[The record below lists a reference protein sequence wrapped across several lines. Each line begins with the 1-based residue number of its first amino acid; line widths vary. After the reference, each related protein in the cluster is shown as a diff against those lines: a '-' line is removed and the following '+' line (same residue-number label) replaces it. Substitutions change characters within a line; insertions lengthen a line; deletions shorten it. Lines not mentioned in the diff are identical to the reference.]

1 MTTPVST
8 NLPHYTLHDT
18 LRGDAPATAAYNKV
32 SWGAILAGVAIALA
46 AQFLLNLLGVGIG
59 AAVLDPATSDN
70 PTANSFSIG
79 GGIWFVLAG
88 IIAAFLGGYVSSR
101 LSGRPSNST
110 GGYHGLTT
118 WAVTTLVVLY
128 LLTTSVGALVG
139 GAFSGLASVVGG
151 VGQTAAT
158 AATAATTAA
167 PALANSTN
175 PMAGIEQQIRSSTG
189 NDPQALQTAAVSSV
203 QALVTGDQAK
213 AEEARAR
220 AADAVAK
227 AQGIP
232 VDQARTQVEQ
242 YEKSYRDNM
251 QAAKQQAIEAAQT
264 ATAAISAGAILDFL
278 ALALGAVAGWF
289 GGSYGTKRNV
299 IVSETITHRV

>member
-1 MTTPVST
+1 MTIPVST
-8 NLPHYTLHDT
+8 HLPSETYSSAST
-18 LRGDAPATAAYNKV
+18 TAAYNRV
-32 SWGAILAGVAIALA
+32 SWGAIFSGVTIALA

-70 PTANSFSIG
+70 PAASTFSIG

-88 IIAAFLGGYVSSR
+88 IVSAFLGGYVSSR
-101 LSGRPSNST
+101 LSGRPSSST

-128 LLTTSVGALVG
+128 LLTTSVGSLIG
-139 GAFSGLASVVGG
+139 GAFSGISSIVGG

-158 AATAATTAA
+158 AATTAA
-167 PALANSTN
+167 PAIASSAN

-189 NDPQALQTAAVSSV
+189 NDPQALQTAAVSSI

-213 AEEARAR
+213 ADEARAR

-242 YEKSYRDNM
+242 YEKTYRDNM
-251 QAAKQQAIEAAQT
+251 EAAKQQAIEAAQT
-264 ATAAISAGAILDFL
+264 ATAAVSAGAILGFI
-278 ALALGAVAGWF
+278 ALALGAIAGWF
-289 GGSYGTKRNV
+289 GGSFGTKRNV
-299 IVSETITHRV
+299 VVSETVTHRV

>member
-8 NLPHYTLHDT
+8 NLPHDTLHDT
-18 LRGDAPATAAYNKV
+18 LRGGASATAAYNKV
-32 SWGAILAGVAIALA
+32 SWGAIFAGVALALA

-70 PTANSFSIG
+70 PTASSFSIG

-151 VGQTAAT
+151 VGQT

-264 ATAAISAGAILDFL
+264 ATAAISAGAILGFL

-299 IVSETITHRV
+299 VVSETITHRA

>member
-70 PTANSFSIG
+70 PTASSFSIG

-151 VGQTAAT
+151 VGQT

-242 YEKSYRDNM
+242 YEKSYRDNV

-264 ATAAISAGAILDFL
+264 ATAAISAGAILGFL

>member
-1 MTTPVST
+1 MTIPVST
-8 NLPHYTLHDT
+8 HLPSDNYSSAST
-18 LRGDAPATAAYNKV
+18 TAAYNKV
-32 SWGAILAGVAIALA
+32 SWGAIFAGVAIALA

-70 PTANSFSIG
+70 PAASTFSIG

-88 IIAAFLGGYVSSR
+88 IVSAFLGGYVSSR
-101 LSGRPSNST
+101 LSGRPSSST

-128 LLTTSVGALVG
+128 LLTTSVGSLIG
-139 GAFSGLASVVGG
+139 GAFSGISSIVGG

-158 AATAATTAA
+158 AATTAA
-167 PALANSTN
+167 PAIASSAN

-189 NDPQALQTAAVSSV
+189 NDPQALQTAAVSSI

-213 AEEARAR
+213 ADEARAR

-242 YEKSYRDNM
+242 YEKTYRDNM
-251 QAAKQQAIEAAQT
+251 EAAKQQAIEAAQT
-264 ATAAISAGAILDFL
+264 ATAAVSAGAILGFI
-278 ALALGAVAGWF
+278 ALALGAIAGWF
-289 GGSYGTKRNV
+289 GGSFGTKRNV
-299 IVSETITHRV
+299 VVSETVTHRV

>member
-1 MTTPVST
+1 MSVPVST
-8 NLPHYTLHDT
+8 HLPHDALHDST
-18 LRGDAPATAAYNKV
+18 STTAAYNKV
-32 SWGAILAGVAIALA
+32 SWGAVFAGVAIALA

-59 AAVLDPATSDN
+59 AAVLDPTTSDN
-70 PTANSFSIG
+70 PAASSFSIG

-128 LLTTSVGALVG
+128 LLTTSVGALIG
-139 GAFSGLASVVGG
+139 GAFSGLTSIVGG

-158 AATAATTAA
+158 AAATAA

-175 PMAGIEQQIRSSTG
+175 PTAGIEQQIRSTTG

-213 AEEARAR
+213 AEEARTR

-232 VDQARTQVEQ
+232 VDQARTLVEQ
-242 YEKSYRDNM
+242 YEQSYRENIE
-251 QAAKQQAIEAAQT
+251 AAKQQALEAAQT
-264 ATAAISAGAILDFL
+264 ATAVVSAGAILGFI
-278 ALALGAVAGWF
+278 ALALGALAGWF

-299 IVSETITHRV
+299 IVSETVTRRG

>member
-8 NLPHYTLHDT
+8 NLPHDTLHDT
-18 LRGDAPATAAYNKV
+18 LRGGAPATAAYNKV
-32 SWGAILAGVAIALA
+32 SWGAIFAGVAIAIA

-70 PTANSFSIG
+70 PTASSFSIG

-158 AATAATTAA
+158 TAA

-232 VDQARTQVEQ
+232 VDQARTQVEE

-251 QAAKQQAIEAAQT
+251 QAAKQQAIKAAQT
-264 ATAAISAGAILDFL
+264 ATAAISAGAILGFL

-299 IVSETITHRV
+299 VVSETHRV

>member
-1 MTTPVST
+1 MTIPVST
-8 NLPHYTLHDT
+8 HLSHDT
-18 LRGDAPATAAYNKV
+18 LPGSASTTAAYNKV
-32 SWGAILAGVAIALA
+32 SWGAIFAGVAIALA
-46 AQFLLNLLGVGIG
+46 VQFLLNLLGVGIG

-70 PTANSFSIG
+70 PDASTFSIG

-128 LLTTSVGALVG
+128 LLTTSLGALVG
-139 GAFSGLASVVGG
+139 GAFNGLTSIVSG
-151 VGQTAAT
+151 VGQT

-167 PALANSTN
+167 PALANSAN
-175 PMAGIEQQIRSSTG
+175 PLAGIEQQIRSSTG
-189 NDPQALQTAAVSSV
+189 NDPQALQSAAVSSV

-213 AEEARAR
+213 ADEARAR

-232 VDQARTQVEQ
+232 VDQARTQVGQ
-242 YEKSYRDNM
+242 YEKTYRDNM
-251 QAAKQQAIEAAQT
+251 AAAKQQAIEAAQT
-264 ATAAISAGAILDFL
+264 ATAAVSAGSILGFI
-278 ALALGAVAGWF
+278 ALALGAIAGWF

-299 IVSETITHRV
+299 VISETVTHRV

>member
-1 MTTPVST
+1 MTIPVST
-8 NLPHYTLHDT
+8 HGSH
-18 LRGDAPATAAYNKV
+18 TAVTSSASETEAYNKV
-32 SWGAILAGVAIALA
+32 SWGAIFAGVAIALA
-46 AQFLLNLLGVGIG
+46 AQFLLNLVGVGIG
-59 AAVLDPATSDN
+59 AAVLDPTTSDN
-70 PTANSFSIG
+70 PAASTFSIG

-88 IIAAFLGGYVSSR
+88 IVAAFLGGYVSSR
-101 LSGRPSNST
+101 LSGRPSKST

-139 GAFSGLASVVGG
+139 GAFSGLTSIISG

-158 AATAATTAA
+158 AATTAA
-167 PALANSTN
+167 PELANTAN
-175 PMAGIEQQIRSSTG
+175 PMAGIEEQIRSSTG
-189 NDPQALQTAAVSSV
+189 NDPQALQSAAISSV
-203 QALVTGDQAK
+203 RALVTGDEVA

-220 AADAVAK
+220 AADAVSK

-242 YEKSYRDNM
+242 YEQTYRENLE
-251 QAAKQQAIEAAQT
+251 AAKQRAAEAAE
-264 ATAAISAGAILDFL
+264 TAAAVVSAGAILGFI

-289 GGSYGTKRNV
+289 GGVSGTKRNALLV
-299 IVSETITHRV
+299 RPAPARTR